1 MIRDHEQA
9 DSALADA
16 LWWLKG
22 FAAAAP
28 NEHASNTAAGMAE
41 SLRDIRQWLGSLSLG
56 DKRLLGTNERCFAVV
71 LTEHEYEVLIA
82 ALRSER
88 SSEERAD
95 AAHYA
100 AKITNQ
106 LNEERKRFVDDGN
119 PEVPF

>member
-9 DSALADA
+9 DNALADA

-56 DKRLLGTNERCFAVV
+56 DKRLLGTNERCFAVAM
-71 LTEHEYEVLIA
+71 TEHEYEVLVDC
-82 ALRSER
+82 LRPEAR
-88 SSEERAD
+88 DTDFARAIEC
-95 AAHYA
+95 A

-106 LNEERKRFVDDGN
+106 LNEERKRFVDDRN

>member
-28 NEHASNTAAGMAE
+28 NEHASDTAAGMAD
-41 SLRDIRQWLGSLSLG
+41 SLREIRQWLGSLSLG

-71 LTEHEYEVLIA
+71 LTEHEYEVLVDG
-82 ALRSER
+82 LRSDR
-88 SSEERAD
+88 SSEDHAQ
-95 AAHYA
+95 AANYA

-106 LNEERKRFVDDGN
+106 LNEERKRFVDDRN

>member
-9 DSALADA
+9 DRALADA

-41 SLRDIRQWLGSLSLG
+41 SLRDIRQWLGNLSLG
-56 DKRLLGTNERCFAVV
+56 DRRLLGTNERCFAVV
-71 LTEHEYEVLIA
+71 LTEHEFEVLVDG
-82 ALRSER
+82 LRS
-88 SSEERAD
+88 D
-95 AAHYA
+95 ANSNDHAQAANYA

-106 LNEERKRFVDDGN
+106 LTEERKRFNDDRN

>member
-22 FAAAAP
+22 FAAARP
-28 NEHASNTAAGMAE
+28 EDHECTAADLADK
-41 SLRDIRQWLGSLSLG
+41 LRDTRQWLGHLSLG

-71 LTEHEYEVLIA
+71 LTEHEYEVLVDG
-82 ALRSER
+82 LRSDR
-88 SSEERAD
+88 SSEDHAQ
-95 AAHYA
+95 AANYA

-106 LNEERKRFVDDGN
+106 LNEERKRFVDDSN